1 MKKRRRLRKYVIP
14 TICLMLVC
22 TILFSSY
29 KMYQILTA
37 GVPIIDPSP
46 KDTTSEVNNSQNDTN
61 ITPTVSVS
69 KTIIR
74 PYTSTDVSATIP
86 YYNIDGTNDE
96 QAAALIYYEGIY
108 MQNTGVLYTSNN
120 TFDVVSILD
129 GTVKNIKED
138 SLMGN
143 IVEIEHTNN
152 LTTVYQSLGE
162 VKVKVGDKVKQGDI
176 IATSGQNKIA
186 TDASI
191 VSLFEVYNIDY
202 SICLLKD
209 MPRGYYAIRENV
221 ESDWI
226 VKK

>member
-1 MKKRRRLRKYVIP
+1 
-14 TICLMLVC
+14 MLVC

-186 TDASI
+186 TDTSNA
-191 VSLFEVYNIDY
+191 LHFEVFYKGEVFNPEEFYLLDYNEVMSND
-202 SICLLKD
+202 
-209 MPRGYYAIRENV
+209 
-221 ESDWI
+221 
-226 VKK
+226 

>member
-37 GVPIIDPSP
+37 GVPIVNPTP
-46 KDTTSEVNNSQNDTN
+46 KDNTSQVNNNQDDTN
-61 ITPTVSVS
+61 ITPTVSVT

-162 VKVKVGDKVKQGDI
+162 VKVKVGDTVKQGDV
-176 IATSGQNKIA
+176 IATSGQNKIT
-186 TDASI
+186 TDTSNA
-191 VSLFEVYNIDY
+191 LHFEVFYKGEVFNPEEFYLLDY
-202 SICLLKD
+202 TEVMNND
-209 MPRGYYAIRENV
+209 
-221 ESDWI
+221 
-226 VKK
+226 

>member
-120 TFDVVSILD
+120 AFDVVSILD
-129 GTVKNIKED
+129 GTVKNIKE
-138 SLMGN
+138 
-143 IVEIEHTNN
+143 
-152 LTTVYQSLGE
+152 
-162 VKVKVGDKVKQGDI
+162 
-176 IATSGQNKIA
+176 
-186 TDASI
+186 
-191 VSLFEVYNIDY
+191 
-202 SICLLKD
+202 
-209 MPRGYYAIRENV
+209 
-221 ESDWI
+221 
-226 VKK
+226 

>member
-1 MKKRRRLRKYVIP
+1 
-14 TICLMLVC
+14 MLVC

-37 GVPIIDPSP
+37 SVPIINPTP
-46 KDTTSEVNNSQNDTN
+46 KDNTSEVNNNDDTN
-61 ITPTVSVS
+61 VTPTINET
-69 KTIIR
+69 KAIIR
-74 PYTSTDVSATIP
+74 PYTSKEVSATIP

-120 TFDVVSILD
+120 QFDVVSILD
-129 GTVKNIKED
+129 GTVKNVKED

-162 VKVKVGDKVKQGDI
+162 VKVSVGDKVSQGDV
-176 IATSGQNKIA
+176 IATSGQNKIT
-186 TDASI
+186 TDTSNA
-191 VSLFEVYNIDY
+191 LHFEVFYKGEVFNPEEFYLLDYNEVMNNND
-202 SICLLKD
+202 
-209 MPRGYYAIRENV
+209 
-221 ESDWI
+221 
-226 VKK
+226 

>member
-1 MKKRRRLRKYVIP
+1 MKRRRRLRKYVIP

-37 GVPIIDPSP
+37 GVPVVNPIPNDN
-46 KDTTSEVNNSQNDTN
+46 TSEVNNSGDDTN
-61 ITPTVSVS
+61 ITPTVSVT
-69 KTIIR
+69 KNIIR
-74 PYTSTDVSATIP
+74 PYTSTDVTATIP

-120 TFDVVSILD
+120 AFDVVSILD

-162 VKVKVGDKVKQGDI
+162 VKVKVGDTVKQGDI
-176 IATSGQNKIA
+176 IATSGQNKIT
-186 TDASI
+186 TDTSNA
-191 VSLFEVYNIDY
+191 LHFEVFYKGEVFNPEEFYLLDY
-202 SICLLKD
+202 TEVMSND
-209 MPRGYYAIRENV
+209 
-221 ESDWI
+221 
-226 VKK
+226 

>member
-37 GVPIIDPSP
+37 GVPVVNPTP
-46 KDTTSEVNNSQNDTN
+46 KDNTSEVNNTHDDTN
-61 ITPTVSVS
+61 ITPTVSVT

-120 TFDVVSILD
+120 AFDVVSILD

-162 VKVKVGDKVKQGDI
+162 VKVKVGDTVKQGDI
-176 IATSGQNKIA
+176 IATSGQNKIT
-186 TDASI
+186 TDTSNA
-191 VSLFEVYNIDY
+191 LHFEVFYKGEVFNPEEFYLLDY
-202 SICLLKD
+202 TEVMNND
-209 MPRGYYAIRENV
+209 
-221 ESDWI
+221 
-226 VKK
+226 

>member
-37 GVPIIDPSP
+37 GVPIIDPSS

-120 TFDVVSILD
+120 AFDVVSILD

-186 TDASI
+186 TDTSNA
-191 VSLFEVYNIDY
+191 LHFEVFYKGEVFNPEEFYLLDYNEVMSND
-202 SICLLKD
+202 
-209 MPRGYYAIRENV
+209 
-221 ESDWI
+221 
-226 VKK
+226 

>member
-1 MKKRRRLRKYVIP
+1 MKKRRKLRKFVIP

-29 KMYQILTA
+29 KMYQILTT
-37 GVPIIDPSP
+37 GVPIINPTP
-46 KDTTSEVNNSQNDTN
+46 KDNTSEVNNNDDTN
-61 ITPTVSVS
+61 VTPTINET
-69 KTIIR
+69 KAIIR
-74 PYTSTDVSATIP
+74 PYTSKEVSATIP

-120 TFDVVSILD
+120 QFDVVSILD
-129 GTVKNIKED
+129 GTVKNVKED

-162 VKVKVGDKVKQGDI
+162 VKVSVGDKVSQGDV
-176 IATSGQNKIA
+176 IATSGQNKIT
-186 TDASI
+186 TDTSNA
-191 VSLFEVYNIDY
+191 LHFEVFYKGEVFNPEEFYLLDYNEVMNNND
-202 SICLLKD
+202 
-209 MPRGYYAIRENV
+209 
-221 ESDWI
+221 
-226 VKK
+226 

>member
-1 MKKRRRLRKYVIP
+1 
-14 TICLMLVC
+14 MLVC

-37 GVPIIDPSP
+37 GVPIINPTP
-46 KDTTSEVNNSQNDTN
+46 KDNTSEVNNNDDTN
-61 ITPTVSVS
+61 VTPTINETKS
-69 KTIIR
+69 IIR
-74 PYTSTDVSATIP
+74 PYTSKEVSATIP

-120 TFDVVSILD
+120 QFDVVSILD
-129 GTVKNIKED
+129 GTVKNVKED

-162 VKVKVGDKVKQGDI
+162 VKVSVGDKVSQGDV
-176 IATSGQNKIA
+176 IATSGQNKIT
-186 TDASI
+186 TDTSND
-191 VSLFEVYNIDY
+191 LHFEVFYKGEVFNPEEFYLLDYNEVMNNND
-202 SICLLKD
+202 
-209 MPRGYYAIRENV
+209 
-221 ESDWI
+221 
-226 VKK
+226 

>member
-1 MKKRRRLRKYVIP
+1 MKKKRRLRKFVIP

-22 TILFSSY
+22 TIIFSSY

-37 GVPIIDPSP
+37 GVPIVNPTSTDN
-46 KDTTSEVNNSQNDTN
+46 TSEVNNNQDDTN
-61 ITPTVSVS
+61 ITPTINQA

-86 YYNIDGTNDE
+86 YYNIDGTNEE

-120 TFDVVSILD
+120 SFDVVSILD
-129 GTVKNIKED
+129 GTIKNIKED

-162 VKVKVGDKVKQGDI
+162 VKVKVGDTVKQGDV
-176 IATSGQNKIA
+176 IATSGQNKIT
-186 TDASI
+186 TDTSNA
-191 VSLFEVYNIDY
+191 LHFEVFYKGEVFNPEEFYLLDY
-202 SICLLKD
+202 TEVMNND
-209 MPRGYYAIRENV
+209 
-221 ESDWI
+221 
-226 VKK
+226 

>member
-1 MKKRRRLRKYVIP
+1 
-14 TICLMLVC
+14 MLVC

-37 GVPIIDPSP
+37 GVPVVNPTP
-46 KDTTSEVNNSQNDTN
+46 KDNTSEVNNSGDDTN
-61 ITPTVSVS
+61 ITPTVSVT
-69 KTIIR
+69 KNIIR
-74 PYTSTDVSATIP
+74 PYTSTDVTATIP

-120 TFDVVSILD
+120 AFDVVSILD

-162 VKVKVGDKVKQGDI
+162 VKVKVGDTVKQGDI
-176 IATSGQNKIA
+176 IATSGQNKIT
-186 TDASI
+186 TDTSNA
-191 VSLFEVYNIDY
+191 LHFEVFYKGEIFNPEEFYLLDY
-202 SICLLKD
+202 TEVMSND
-209 MPRGYYAIRENV
+209 
-221 ESDWI
+221 
-226 VKK
+226 

>member
-1 MKKRRRLRKYVIP
+1 
-14 TICLMLVC
+14 MLVC

-37 GVPIIDPSP
+37 GVPIINTTP
-46 KDTTSEVNNSQNDTN
+46 KDNTSEVNNNDDTN
-61 ITPTVSVS
+61 VTPTINET
-69 KTIIR
+69 KAIIR
-74 PYTSTDVSATIP
+74 PYTSKEVSATIP

-120 TFDVVSILD
+120 QFDVVSILD
-129 GTVKNIKED
+129 GTVKNVKED

-162 VKVKVGDKVKQGDI
+162 VKVSVGDKVSQGDV
-176 IATSGQNKIA
+176 IATSGQNKIT
-186 TDASI
+186 TDTSNA
-191 VSLFEVYNIDY
+191 LHFEVFYKGEVFNPEEFYLLDYNEVMNNND
-202 SICLLKD
+202 
-209 MPRGYYAIRENV
+209 
-221 ESDWI
+221 
-226 VKK
+226 

>member
-162 VKVKVGDKVKQGDI
+162 VKVKVGDTVKQGDI
-176 IATSGQNKIA
+176 IATSGQNKITA
-186 TDASI
+186 DTSNA
-191 VSLFEVYNIDY
+191 LHFEVFYKGEVFNPEEFYLLDYNEVMSND
-202 SICLLKD
+202 
-209 MPRGYYAIRENV
+209 
-221 ESDWI
+221 
-226 VKK
+226 

>member
-37 GVPIIDPSP
+37 GIPIIDPSP

-120 TFDVVSILD
+120 AFDVVSILD

-162 VKVKVGDKVKQGDI
+162 VKVKVGDTVKQGDI

-186 TDASI
+186 TDTSNA
-191 VSLFEVYNIDY
+191 LHFEVFYKGEVFNPEEFYLLDYNEVMSND
-202 SICLLKD
+202 
-209 MPRGYYAIRENV
+209 
-221 ESDWI
+221 
-226 VKK
+226 

>member
-1 MKKRRRLRKYVIP
+1 
-14 TICLMLVC
+14 MLVC

-37 GVPIIDPSP
+37 GVPIINPTP
-46 KDTTSEVNNSQNDTN
+46 KDNTSEVNNNDDTN
-61 ITPTVSVS
+61 VTPTINES

-74 PYTSTDVSATIP
+74 PYTSTEVSATIP

-120 TFDVVSILD
+120 MFDVVSILD
-129 GTVKNIKED
+129 GTIKNIKED

-162 VKVKVGDKVKQGDI
+162 VKVKVGDKVSQGDV
-176 IATSGQNKIA
+176 IATSGQNKIT
-186 TDASI
+186 TDTSNA
-191 VSLFEVYNIDY
+191 LHFEVFYKGEVFNPEEFYLLDY
-202 SICLLKD
+202 AEVMNNND
-209 MPRGYYAIRENV
+209 
-221 ESDWI
+221 
-226 VKK
+226 

>member
-1 MKKRRRLRKYVIP
+1 MKKRRKLRKFVIP

-37 GVPIIDPSP
+37 GVPVVNPTP
-46 KDTTSEVNNSQNDTN
+46 KDNTSEVNNNDDTN
-61 ITPTVSVS
+61 VTPTINET
-69 KTIIR
+69 KAIIR
-74 PYTSTDVSATIP
+74 PYTSQEVSATIP

-120 TFDVVSILD
+120 QFDVVSILD
-129 GTVKNIKED
+129 GTVKNVKED

-162 VKVKVGDKVKQGDI
+162 IKVSVGDKVSQGDV
-176 IATSGQNKIA
+176 IATSGQNKIT
-186 TDASI
+186 TDTSNA
-191 VSLFEVYNIDY
+191 LHFEVFYKGEVFNPEEFYLLDY
-202 SICLLKD
+202 TEVMNNND
-209 MPRGYYAIRENV
+209 
-221 ESDWI
+221 
-226 VKK
+226 

>member
-1 MKKRRRLRKYVIP
+1 MKKKRRLRKFVIP

-22 TILFSSY
+22 TIIFSSY

-37 GVPIIDPSP
+37 GVPIVNPNSTDN
-46 KDTTSEVNNSQNDTN
+46 TSEVNNNQDDTN
-61 ITPTVSVS
+61 ITPTINQA

-120 TFDVVSILD
+120 SFDVVSILD
-129 GTVKNIKED
+129 GTIKNIKED

-162 VKVKVGDKVKQGDI
+162 VKVKVGDTVKQGDV
-176 IATSGQNKIA
+176 IATSGQNKIT
-186 TDASI
+186 TDTSNA
-191 VSLFEVYNIDY
+191 LHFEVFYKGEVFNPEEFYLLDY
-202 SICLLKD
+202 TEVMNND
-209 MPRGYYAIRENV
+209 
-221 ESDWI
+221 
-226 VKK
+226 

>member
-186 TDASI
+186 TDTSNA
-191 VSLFEVYNIDY
+191 LHFEVFYKGKVFNPEEFYLLDYNEVMNND
-202 SICLLKD
+202 
-209 MPRGYYAIRENV
+209 
-221 ESDWI
+221 
-226 VKK
+226 

>member
-61 ITPTVSVS
+61 ITPTVSVT

-86 YYNIDGTNDE
+86 YYNIDGTNNE

-120 TFDVVSILD
+120 AFDVVSILD

-162 VKVKVGDKVKQGDI
+162 VKVKVGDTVKQGDI
-176 IATSGQNKIA
+176 IATSGQNKIT
-186 TDASI
+186 TDTSNA
-191 VSLFEVYNIDY
+191 LHFEVFYKGEVFNPEEFYLLDYNEVMNND
-202 SICLLKD
+202 
-209 MPRGYYAIRENV
+209 
-221 ESDWI
+221 
-226 VKK
+226 

>member
-1 MKKRRRLRKYVIP
+1 
-14 TICLMLVC
+14 MLVC

-37 GVPIIDPSP
+37 GIPIIDPSP

-120 TFDVVSILD
+120 AFDVVSILD

-186 TDASI
+186 TDTSNA
-191 VSLFEVYNIDY
+191 LHFEVFYKGEVFNPEEFYLLDYNEVMSND
-202 SICLLKD
+202 
-209 MPRGYYAIRENV
+209 
-221 ESDWI
+221 
-226 VKK
+226 